1 MVRRRDG
8 SGRQERIC
16 GAINKADSGDAA
28 QLFGE
33 GTVLH
38 PPQMALISFPITE
51 NGELRTPMEG
61 RNMVLWVKTDGPAF
75 GVTNDW
81 DAS

>member
-1 MVRRRDG
+1 MVRRKDG
-8 SGRQERIC
+8 SGRQERGI
-16 GAINKADSGDAA
+16 GAIDKAHSGHPA
-28 QLFGE
+28 QVFGLNP
-33 GTVLH
+33 VLQ
-38 PPQMALISFPITE
+38 PPEMFLVTPAITE

-75 GVTNDW
+75 GPLNNW